1 MPIYRTEQTQGRML
15 ETSEWPKPV
24 VLRVDEASQ
33 MPGGQLC
40 RVNTYNTGSIPSRQL
55 SSEVGERAQSGL
67 VRWCALLSKCA
78 QLEAVLDST
87 RRGRYLVKLL
97 PERHTVERS
106 RYASGY
112 MSCSAFRGFS
122 D

>member
-1 MPIYRTEQTQGRML
+1 MSCEHIQHEQYPLRTAVVWGR
-15 ETSEWPKPV
+15 
-24 VLRVDEASQ
+24 
-33 MPGGQLC
+33 
-40 RVNTYNTGSIPSRQL
+40 
-55 SSEVGERAQSGL
+55 RAQSGL

-97 PERHTVERS
+97 LERDTVERS

-112 MSCSAFRGFS
+112 LSCYAFRGFS